1 MAQFI
6 EFQLSVWV
14 IDRFLENPAIR
25 REDGGSSWFGL
36 SRHSADRPLQGV
48 AFYRALDLDE

>member
-36 SRHSADRPLQGV
+36 SRHSADRPHQGV